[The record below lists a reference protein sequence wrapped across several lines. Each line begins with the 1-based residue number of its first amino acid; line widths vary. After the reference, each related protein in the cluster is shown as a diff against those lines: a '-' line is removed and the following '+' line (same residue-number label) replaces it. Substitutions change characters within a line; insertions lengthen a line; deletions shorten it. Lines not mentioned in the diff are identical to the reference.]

1 MSSKVVAILET
12 RTGAHLG
19 ELIARRG
26 AVPMLAPALAEVP
39 EVDPEAVTSL
49 LDGWHTDPFKVVIFQ
64 TGVGTRAL
72 FQATDALGRTD
83 EMLQLLAAAVVV
95 VRGPKPTGELNARQ
109 VRIVAGALKDDSGV
123 VGAAVLARKNVVS

>member
-26 AVPMLAPALAEVP
+26 AVPMLAPALEEIPV
-39 EVDPEAVTSL
+39 VDPEAVGTL
-49 LDGWHTDPFKVVIFQ
+49 LDQWHANPFKVVIFQ

-72 FQATDALGRTD
+72 FQATDALGRMD
-83 EMLQLLAAAVVV
+83 ELRQLLAAAVVA
-95 VRGPKPTGELNARQ
+95 VRGPKPTGELN
-109 VRIVAGALKDDSGV
+109 
-123 VGAAVLARKNVVS
+123 

>member
-26 AVPMLAPALAEVP
+26 AVPMLAPALKEVP
-39 EVDPEAVTSL
+39 EVDPEAVAAL

-72 FQATDALGRTD
+72 FQATDALARTD
-83 EMLQLLAAAVVV
+83 EMLRLLAAAVVAEP
-95 VRGPKPTGELNARQ
+95 GPKPPGQLKRRQ
-109 VRIVAGALKDDSGV
+109 GRSYL
-123 VGAAVLARKNVVS
+123 R